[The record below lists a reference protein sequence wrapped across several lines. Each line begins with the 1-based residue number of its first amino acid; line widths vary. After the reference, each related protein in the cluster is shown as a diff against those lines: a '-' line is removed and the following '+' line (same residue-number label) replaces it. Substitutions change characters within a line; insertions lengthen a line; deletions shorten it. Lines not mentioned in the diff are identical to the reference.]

1 MRKVVQT
8 YKKLGETPLQAIN
21 RLRWQDLEFV
31 NEKMTYL
38 GRLDPMAEG
47 VLLVLVGDT
56 SNKEEYLSLDKE
68 YEFEV
73 LWGFESDTYDVLGIV
88 KARRDSE
95 SSSVSEPACGL
106 SGEDSESLLVQIQN
120 IKKQTYP
127 PYSSKKVLGKQL
139 FEWARAGESVERP
152 ERDIK
157 IYSIEHL
164 ENKEKIGAELLDE
177 VLKKIDLVKGDF
189 RQEEIVESWRRSLSP
204 ISNSKFLISKF
215 RAHVSR
221 GTYIRGLVQEMGR
234 VLGCGALA
242 YSIKRTKVGDYSV

>member
-8 YKKLGETPLQAIN
+8 YKRLGETPLQAIN
-21 RLRWQDLEFV
+21 RLRWESLEFV

-47 VLLVLVGDT
+47 LLLVLVGDT

-95 SSSVSEPACGL
+95 FSSVSEPACGL
-106 SGEDSESLLVQIQN
+106 SGENSESLLVQIQN

-127 PYSSKKVLGKQL
+127 PYSSKKVQGKQL
-139 FEWARAGESVERP
+139 FEWARAGEEVERP
-152 ERDIK
+152 ERNIK

-164 ENKEKIGAELLDE
+164 GNEEKTGIELLSE
-177 VLKKIDLVKGDF
+177 IMERIDLVKGDF
-189 RQEEIVESWRRSLSP
+189 RQEEIIEGWKKTLSP

-215 RAHVSR
+215 RAHVSS
-221 GTYIRGLVQEMGR
+221 GTYIRGLVQEMGEI
-234 VLGCGALA
+234 LGCGALT
-242 YSIKRTKVGDYSV
+242 YSIKRTRVGEYSI